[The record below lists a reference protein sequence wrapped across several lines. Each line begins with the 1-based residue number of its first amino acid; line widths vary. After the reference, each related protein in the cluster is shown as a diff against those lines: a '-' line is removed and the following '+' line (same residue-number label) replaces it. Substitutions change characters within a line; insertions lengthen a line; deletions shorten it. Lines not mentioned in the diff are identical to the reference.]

1 MLWTTSGWSYRGGF
15 SVSLRR
21 GEGCI
26 YLCFLFRPV
35 GFCFSK
41 ILRLCRNPPVTKS
54 ACPTAAKKRL
64 SPHSAAPQ
72 SMPPPLFRVS
82 RKQRY
87 NTLDFAKQNRVPTG
101 MLAPLLET
109 QRQRDS
115 PFAIPHFPRRC
126 IYKLQK
132 CSLQCLLRKCKRK
145 PVRVRGTDFLLGGN
159 AEERD
164 DSFFYIPAV
173 RTAGTR
179 GNERVK
185 SQYSKA
191 RDGSS

>member
-1 MLWTTSGWSYRGGF
+1 MVVLVCRCGGT
-15 SVSLRR
+15 RAY
-21 GEGCI
+21 I
-26 YLCFLFRPV
+26 YLCFLLRPV

-41 ILRLCRNPPVTKS
+41 ILHLCHLDVTKS
-54 ACPTAAKKRL
+54 ACPPAAKKRL
-64 SPHSAAPQ
+64 LPHSAAPQ

-109 QRQRDS
+109 QRQRDI

-145 PVRVRGTDFLLGGN
+145 PVRVHGTDFLLDGIAG
-159 AEERD
+159 ERGC
-164 DSFFYIPAV
+164 SFFCIPAV
-173 RTAGTR
+173 RRR
-179 GNERVK
+179 G
-185 SQYSKA
+185 
-191 RDGSS
+191 DGR